1 MKFQKLIALLT
12 AAALAAAVF
21 TGCGNSAVS
30 SSEPSSAAS
39 SKVSSEVSSEPS
51 TAPESSEATDP
62 IPDVAMNV
70 AGLKGP
76 TGLGMLKMMEDSD
89 AAESTPYTFT
99 LAGAADEVVSK
110 ITTGELDIASVPSN
124 LAATLWNKTNGGVQ
138 VLGINALGVLYLVT
152 KGETVNSLADLKGKT
167 IISSGKGTTAQYT
180 VEYLLKAN
188 GIDPETDV
196 TIDYK
201 AEHADAATA
210 IASAETA
217 IAVLPQPF
225 VTTVTM
231 QNADVSIALDLSVE
245 WENTTG
251 EKLPMGVII
260 GRTEYVKENPEAVN
274 AFLDQY
280 AASAEYVNANP
291 ADAAVLSEKFG
302 LIKAAVAEKAIP
314 YCNIVCLEGDEMKT
328 ALTGFY
334 QVLFD
339 FNPQT
344 IGGTIPSED
353 FFYAR

>member
-39 SKVSSEVSSEPS
+39 SEVSSEVSSEPS

-188 GIDPETDV
+188 GIEAAHGR
-196 TIDYK
+196 DYRPYRVR
-201 AEHADAATA
+201 ERE
-210 IASAETA
+210 SRSRQR
-217 IAVLPQPF
+217 LP
-225 VTTVTM
+225 
-231 QNADVSIALDLSVE
+231 
-245 WENTTG
+245 
-251 EKLPMGVII
+251 
-260 GRTEYVKENPEAVN
+260 
-274 AFLDQY
+274 
-280 AASAEYVNANP
+280 
-291 ADAAVLSEKFG
+291 
-302 LIKAAVAEKAIP
+302 
-314 YCNIVCLEGDEMKT
+314 
-328 ALTGFY
+328 
-334 QVLFD
+334 
-339 FNPQT
+339 
-344 IGGTIPSED
+344 
-353 FFYAR
+353 

>member
-39 SKVSSEVSSEPS
+39 SEVSSEVSSEPS

-152 KGETVNSLADLKGKT
+152 KGRNRQLPRRPEGQDHHLQRQGHHCSVHR
-167 IISSGKGTTAQYT
+167 
-180 VEYLLKAN
+180 
-188 GIDPETDV
+188 GI
-196 TIDYK
+196 
-201 AEHADAATA
+201 
-210 IASAETA
+210 SAEGKRHR
-217 IAVLPQPF
+217 P
-225 VTTVTM
+225 
-231 QNADVSIALDLSVE
+231 
-245 WENTTG
+245 
-251 EKLPMGVII
+251 
-260 GRTEYVKENPEAVN
+260 
-274 AFLDQY
+274 
-280 AASAEYVNANP
+280 
-291 ADAAVLSEKFG
+291 
-302 LIKAAVAEKAIP
+302 
-314 YCNIVCLEGDEMKT
+314 GDRRDHR
-328 ALTGFY
+328 L
-334 QVLFD
+334 
-339 FNPQT
+339 
-344 IGGTIPSED
+344 
-353 FFYAR
+353 

>member
-1 MKFQKLIALLT
+1 
-12 AAALAAAVF
+12 
-21 TGCGNSAVS
+21 
-30 SSEPSSAAS
+30 
-39 SKVSSEVSSEPS
+39 
-51 TAPESSEATDP
+51 
-62 IPDVAMNV
+62 MNV

-89 AAESTPYTFT
+89 TAESTPYTFT

-210 IASAETA
+210 VASAETA

-231 QNADVSIALDLSVE
+231 QERRRFHRSGSVRGM
-245 WENTTG
+245 G
-251 EKLPMGVII
+251 EYHRREAAHGRDYRPYRVRERESRSCQRLP
-260 GRTEYVKENPEAVN
+260 
-274 AFLDQY
+274 
-280 AASAEYVNANP
+280 
-291 ADAAVLSEKFG
+291 
-302 LIKAAVAEKAIP
+302 
-314 YCNIVCLEGDEMKT
+314 
-328 ALTGFY
+328 
-334 QVLFD
+334 
-339 FNPQT
+339 
-344 IGGTIPSED
+344 
-353 FFYAR
+353 